1 MGSILVLNA
10 GSSSIK
16 FASYA
21 CPDDPALAAP
31 LRPCLHGQV
40 AWHAGP
46 PAQLTL
52 DVRSPDRAPL
62 HQEARLH
69 EGEEPAT
76 ESLDW
81 LMQWLAARETDPNF
95 GGPVIAVGHRVVHGG
110 PHFSQPVRVDEA
122 TRLALQQLC
131 PLAPLHQPH
140 NLAAIAHMQALH
152 PELPQVAC
160 FDTAFHAQQPFVERA
175 LPLPRS
181 LTAQGL
187 RRYGFHGLSYTYI
200 AQTLPTVLGERAQGR
215 VIVAHLGNGASLCA
229 MKGCQSVASTMGF
242 SALDGLM
249 MGTRTGSIDPGVLL
263 YLMQTLGMDAK
274 ALTHLLYAESGLL
287 GVSGLSAD
295 MAELLKSD
303 RPEAAEAV
311 DLFTYRVVKEIGGL
325 SAVLGGLDALV
336 FTAGIGEHAVAI
348 RARVVK
354 ALSWMGVQLDEAANA
369 RHDLCI
375 SLADSP
381 LTVLVLPTDEEAVL
395 AQQTRVVLFSAG

>member
-21 CPDDPALAAP
+21 CPDDPASSAP

-40 AWHAGP
+40 AWHPG
-46 PAQLTL
+46 QLSL

-69 EGEEPAT
+69 DGEAPAS
-76 ESLDW
+76 ESLSW
-81 LMQWLAARETDPNF
+81 LMQWLAARETDPTF

-110 PHFSQPVRVDEA
+110 PHYSQPVQVDDA
-122 TRLALQQLC
+122 TRAALQQLC

-140 NLAAIAHMQALH
+140 NLAAIAHMQDLH

-160 FDTAFHAQQPFVERA
+160 FDTAFHAQQPAVERA
-175 LPLPRS
+175 LPLPRA

-200 AQTLPTVLGERAQGR
+200 AQTLPTVLGARAQGR

-229 MKGCQSVASTMGF
+229 MKSCQSVASTMGF
-242 SALDGLM
+242 SALEGLM
-249 MGTRTGSIDPGVLL
+249 MGTRTGSLDPGVLL

-303 RPEAAEAV
+303 RPEAAEAI

-336 FTAGIGEHAVAI
+336 FTAGIGEHAAAI

-354 ALSWMGVQLDEAANA
+354 ALSWLGLQLDEAAND
-369 RHDLCI
+369 RHEQRI

-381 LTVLVLPTDEEAVL
+381 VTVLVLPTDEEAVL
-395 AQQTRVVLFSAG
+395 AQQTRAVLFGAS